1 MPNQKQMTLEEC
13 WSKAKQKNIDKN
25 IQTDNILTDICPW
38 YFFHAKQGS
47 TDIKN
52 GLFRNQHTGEILL
65 PGIDRIPK
73 TFWIC
78 MTGEQVKIFSK
89 IEDMKKEEE
98 EEEVVDGSIIDSG
111 ASSPVHN
118 WTNDETPSSPAPSPD
133 VPMYYI

>member
-1 MPNQKQMTLEEC
+1 MSKQKQLTLEEC
-13 WSKAKQKNIDKN
+13 WSKDKQKNIDKN
-25 IQTDNILTDICPW
+25 SQTDDILTDICPW

-52 GLFRNQHTGEILL
+52 GLFRNQCTGEILL

-98 EEEVVDGSIIDSG
+98 EEEVVNETIIDSG
-111 ASSPVHN
+111 ASSPIHN
-118 WTNDETPSSPAPSPD
+118 WTNDETPASPAPSPD

>member
-13 WSKAKQKNIDKN
+13 WSKAKQKNVGFIKINFLNFLFKIDKN

-73 TFWIC
+73 
-78 MTGEQVKIFSK
+78 VNLIFIK
-89 IEDMKKEEE
+89 F
-98 EEEVVDGSIIDSG
+98 
-111 ASSPVHN
+111 N
-118 WTNDETPSSPAPSPD
+118 
-133 VPMYYI
+133 